1 MGEIRSKNPATEISI
16 PDRGSRIQQLLQDT
30 SLEVKGVELL
40 QNLEDPNSDMI
51 LINYE
56 EKNEFVEECPF
67 GKVVLAC
74 FTTAH
79 ARLHLYETLEKLGER
94 VLYFD
99 TDSIIYQHEE
109 GEFNPT
115 IVNSLG
121 GWTDELDGC
130 HIIKFMSGA
139 QRIML
144 LKQTAETLYMK
155 SRASLLIIA
164 PLKSSP

>member
-1 MGEIRSKNPATEISI
+1 MGEIRSKNPVTEISI
-16 PDRGSRIQQLLQDT
+16 PDRGSRISTIIT

-56 EKNEFVEECPF
+56 EKKEFVEECPF
-67 GKVVLAC
+67 GNVVLAY

-115 IVNSLG
+115 NCQQFRRM
-121 GWTDELDGC
+121 D
-130 HIIKFMSGA
+130 
-139 QRIML
+139 
-144 LKQTAETLYMK
+144 
-155 SRASLLIIA
+155 
-164 PLKSSP
+164 

>member
-1 MGEIRSKNPATEISI
+1 
-16 PDRGSRIQQLLQDT
+16 
-30 SLEVKGVELL
+30 
-40 QNLEDPNSDMI
+40 MI

-56 EKNEFVEECPF
+56 EKKEFVEECPF
-67 GKVVLAC
+67 GNVVLAC

-79 ARLHLYETLEKLGER
+79 ARLHLHETLEKLGER

-99 TDSIIYQHEE
+99 TDSIIYQHEQ

-115 IVNSLG
+115 IVNSLC
-121 GWTDELDGC
+121 L
-130 HIIKFMSGA
+130 GA

-144 LKQTAETLYMK
+144 LKQTVETLYRK